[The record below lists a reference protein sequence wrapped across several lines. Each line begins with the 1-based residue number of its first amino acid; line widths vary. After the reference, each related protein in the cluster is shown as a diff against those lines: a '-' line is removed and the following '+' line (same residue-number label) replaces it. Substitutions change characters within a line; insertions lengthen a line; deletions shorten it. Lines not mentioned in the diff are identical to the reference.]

1 MTFVLQTHGILMQF
15 VWLDQGEKCD
25 KPVDLG
31 VHYSE
36 KPKIKWFDW
45 RDTSEIYIIW
55 MQQIPQKLGCHQG
68 GWRDWHK

>member
-45 RDTSEIYIIW
+45 RDTSEI
-55 MQQIPQKLGCHQG
+55 
-68 GWRDWHK
+68 